1 MKIAM
6 IGHKDFP
13 SRSGGVEVVVYE
25 LSTRLAKKGD
35 EVTVYNR
42 TTKWFGRSSSAEGV
56 KIRFA
61 PTFKKESLNA
71 MVASFTGTIKA
82 TFKKY
87 DILHFHAIGPSAML
101 FFPHFLG
108 RKTIATVHGLDWQ
121 RDKWGFL
128 ASTYLKF
135 GEKMAA
141 KYADA
146 VIVLSEA
153 NKEYFKEKYGRD
165 TVLIKNAI
173 TPIRELEANNIK
185 KDYGLKKNDYILYLG
200 RLTPEKGIK
209 DLIEAF
215 KEINTNKKLIIAGD
229 DKPTRY
235 VDEIKELAKED
246 IRIKF
251 IGAVSG
257 EKLEELYSNAL
268 LYVLPSRIEGLAL
281 TLLEAMS
288 CGTRCLVSDIPEN
301 TSVTLDFGD
310 SFKCSD
316 VDDLRNTLIHILS
329 QDAAYI
335 NKDKQIAYIK
345 EKYSYERV
353 IKETEAVYKEVLN
366 RKV

>member
-1 MKIAM
+1 M
-6 IGHKDFP
+6 
-13 SRSGGVEVVVYE
+13 
-25 LSTRLAKKGD
+25 
-35 EVTVYNR
+35 
-42 TTKWFGRSSSAEGV
+42 
-56 KIRFA
+56 
-61 PTFKKESLNA
+61 
-71 MVASFTGTIKA
+71 
-82 TFKKY
+82 
-87 DILHFHAIGPSAML
+87 
-101 FFPHFLG
+101 
-108 RKTIATVHGLDWQ
+108 
-121 RDKWGFL
+121 
-128 ASTYLKF
+128 
-135 GEKMAA
+135 
-141 KYADA
+141 
-146 VIVLSEA
+146 
-153 NKEYFKEKYGRD
+153 
-165 TVLIKNAI
+165 LIKNAI
-173 TPIRELEANNIK
+173 TPIRELEANIIK

>member
-25 LSTRLAKKGD
+25 LSTRLAKLGE

-42 TTKWFGRSSSAEGV
+42 TTKWFTKNSNVEGV
-56 KIRFA
+56 KTRPA

-71 MVASFTGTIKA
+71 MVSSFTGAIKA

-108 RKTIATVHGLDWQ
+108 KKTVATVHGLDWQ
-121 RDKWGFL
+121 RDKWGRL

-146 VIVLSEA
+146 VIVLSDV
-153 NKEYFKEKYGRD
+153 NKEYFKEKYNRD
-165 TVLIKNAI
+165 TILIKNAI
-173 TPIRELEANNIK
+173 TPVRALAANIIK
-185 KDYGLKKNDYILYLG
+185 KDFGLNKNDYILYLG

-215 KEINTNKKLIIAGD
+215 KEIDTDKKLIIAGD
-229 DKPTRY
+229 DKPTKY
-235 VDEIKELAKED
+235 VDEIKEIAKD
-246 IRIKF
+246 DNRIKF
-251 IGAVSG
+251 VGAVSG

-301 TSVTLDFGD
+301 TSVTLEFGD
-310 SFKCSD
+310 TFKCSD
-316 VDDLRNTLIHILS
+316 VSDLRNNLIRIL
-329 QDAAYI
+329 DEDGDYT
-335 NKDKQIAYIK
+335 KKEEQIAYIK
-345 EKYSYERV
+345 ENYSYERV
-353 IKETEAVYKEVLN
+353 VKETKAVYNAVLN
-366 RKV
+366 S